1 MTALPEP
8 RPSPERSPER
18 SPEPAF
24 DVSVPNRAGAIVAE
38 FISSI
43 VGEAQARADQIVV
56 AAGEESGPKRQAAV
70 EALARVRECQG
81 TLASEL
87 ASLRDDLR
95 READWLYDDP
105 RISERV
111 ERPVRPASAEL
122 AVREEEVEVVHGE
135 IDEDPDGGAL
145 VTRQEAQPAR
155 EAREPGSRF
164 RRMSDEELARAYANA
179 AKVATRDPVGDRAE
193 SMRRLAAAALQEA
206 LTRPAF
212 AEEHQG
218 SGGRRR
224 GLSRSRRRKDAAHD
238 ELRAACRRA
247 LAK

>member
-1 MTALPEP
+1 LTALPEP
-8 RPSPERSPER
+8 RPNPER

-70 EALARVRECQG
+70 DALARVRECQG
-81 TLASEL
+81 ALASEL

-95 READWLYDDP
+95 READWLYDEP
-105 RISERV
+105 RIRERV
-111 ERPVRPASAEL
+111 EQPVRPAGAEL
-122 AVREEEVEVVHGE
+122 AVREEDVEVVHGE
-135 IDEDPDGGAL
+135 IDEDAGDAL
-145 VTRQEAQPAR
+145 VTRQAAEPAK

-212 AEEHQG
+212 AEEHEG